1 MHKKVLS
8 VLFVVALT
16 VMMTGLSP
24 LYAQKSKKM
33 RMAVLELTPLKVNP
47 DLATGV
53 TDLLI
58 TELVNCGEF
67 DVLERTQVAQILN
80 EQGFQQMG
88 VTDANAAVEAGRM
101 LNTDIVMI
109 GTLQQFDQSLVINVR
124 LVEVSTAKI
133 LFADREVAD
142 NNDKLIDA
150 SSLLIDSITARVTGK
165 KVVRKKPQRAVQQQT
180 AEKVPDD
187 QLPVRVFHANK
198 SKRKDKQEPDRK
210 KDGKQLN
217 EPESPESGTRKRAKE
232 SIDEL
237 EAETR

>member
-1 MHKKVLS
+1 MRRKVLS
-8 VLFVVALT
+8 LLFVIFMSFL
-16 VMMTGLSP
+16 MTGISP
-24 LYAQKSKKM
+24 LYAQRSKKM
-33 RMAVLELTPLKVNP
+33 RMAVLELTPLKVRP
-47 DLATGV
+47 ELATGV

-80 EQGFQQMG
+80 EQGFQQTG
-88 VTDANAAVEAGRM
+88 VTDASAAVEAGRM
-101 LNTDIVMI
+101 LNTDMVMI

-124 LVEVSTAKI
+124 IVEVSTAKI

-165 KVVRKKPQRAVQQQT
+165 AVTRKTPQRAQPK

-198 SKRKDKQEPDRK
+198 SKKNQEQGSGRNE
-210 KDGKQLN
+210 KDGKNDQ
-217 EPESPESGTRKRAKE
+217 ETPESGTRKRARDGFE
-232 SIDEL
+232 EL
-237 EAETR
+237 DRDAK

>member
-1 MHKKVLS
+1 MHRKFLS
-8 VLFVVALT
+8 LMFLVIMS
-16 VMMTGLSP
+16 VMLTGLSP
-24 LYAQKSKKM
+24 LYAQRSKRM
-33 RMAVLELTPLKVNP
+33 RIAVLELTPLKVRP
-47 DLATGV
+47 ELATGV

-88 VTDANAAVEAGRM
+88 VTDASAAVEAGRM

-165 KVVRKKPQRAVQQQT
+165 PVVRKKPQRATRQT
-180 AEKVPDD
+180 QTKVPDD
-187 QLPVRVFHANK
+187 QLPVRVFHANR
-198 SKRKDKQEPDRK
+198 SQSSGSGQNDKRDDKE
-210 KDGKQLN
+210 
-217 EPESPESGTRKRAKE
+217 ESESPESGTRKRARE
-232 SIDEL
+232 GFDEL
-237 EAETR
+237 DRETR

>member
-1 MHKKVLS
+1 MHRKFFSLMFLIIMS
-8 VLFVVALT
+8 VIL
-16 VMMTGLSP
+16 TGLSP
-24 LYAQKSKKM
+24 LYAQRSKKM
-33 RMAVLELTPLKVNP
+33 RMAVLELTPLKVRP
-47 DLATGV
+47 ELATGV

-88 VTDANAAVEAGRM
+88 VTDASAAVEAGRM

-124 LVEVSTAKI
+124 IVEVGTAKI

-165 KVVRKKPQRAVQQQT
+165 TVVRKKPHRAQQT
-180 AEKVPDD
+180 KVNIPDD
-187 QLPVRVFHANK
+187 HLPVRVFHANRSK
-198 SKRKDKQEPDRK
+198 SSKDSGKNDKADLKENK
-210 KDGKQLN
+210 K
-217 EPESPESGTRKRAKE
+217 EPESPESGTRKRSRE
-232 SIDEL
+232 GFNEL
-237 EAETR
+237 DSETR